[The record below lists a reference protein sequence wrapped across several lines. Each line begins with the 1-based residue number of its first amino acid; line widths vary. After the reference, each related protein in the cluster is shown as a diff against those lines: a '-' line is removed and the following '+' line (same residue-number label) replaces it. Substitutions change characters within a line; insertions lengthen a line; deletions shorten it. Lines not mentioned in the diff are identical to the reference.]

1 MNQDQKYKIEKN
13 IPFGKPK
20 GRKKTV
26 SEYPFNKMMS
36 GDSFLVE
43 GDAKKIQS
51 FRMRLQYFKK
61 TTHMK
66 YIYKTRITETGV
78 RVWCLMKDKK

>member
-1 MNQDQKYKIEKN
+1 MQDKYKIEKN

-20 GRKKTV
+20 QRKQTEG
-26 SEYPFNKMMS
+26 EYPFKKMMS
-36 GDSFLVE
+36 GDSFFVE

-61 TTHMK
+61 TSKMK
-66 YIYKTRITETGV
+66 YIYKTRRTETGV
-78 RVWCLMKDKK
+78 RVWCLMKDTK